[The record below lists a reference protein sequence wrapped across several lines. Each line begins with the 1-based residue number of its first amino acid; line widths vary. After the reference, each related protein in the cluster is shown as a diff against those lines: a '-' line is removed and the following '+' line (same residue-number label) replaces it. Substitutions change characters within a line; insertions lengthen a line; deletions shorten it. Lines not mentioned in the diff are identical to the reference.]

1 MPNGLARWY
10 NAFYKAALEDP
21 VMNIAD
27 FKHNDCFALLDLEA
41 CFEFK
46 TETSISFQLG
56 RHSRSRN
63 AFSAHGWLDVHHPVP
78 GEYVPKACLR
88 IALPSKYLQFEH
100 KALLL
105 EQFREVVATVFAAL
119 QIPEGEVYAAHFF
132 TPEYQQSVFIE
143 EPGTQYNQAV
153 RQRER

>member
-132 TPEYQQSVFIE
+132 TPAYQQSVFIE